1 MQGNSLHAA
10 SQIFVSVLCYLTG
23 LFLMFRM
30 FIPVLLAGLGFAS
43 AAYGAAPPI
52 GAGDELFTISGIKVE
67 ASAESP
73 RVARDLAMAQGRS
86 LAWSKMLN
94 RLTDGG
100 KGANSPRFT
109 DKQLLG
115 LIRSVKANNERHNTR
130 RYLADLVFSFNPGA
144 VRQLLR
150 TFNIDF
156 IDTRAEPALVIPLTT
171 GTDGFDP
178 TSPWA
183 MAWADPALRQGL
195 VPMLVA
201 EGGATGLAMP
211 KNITQLDWAAL
222 EPMANRYGAG
232 QVILAI
238 ASDDAKTI
246 QTIAVSPLGRTTTS
260 FAFAQSTFAA
270 SVEAVV
276 EEAAEEWKQSIARLA
291 KELPP
296 LTGEPTRNHLM
307 VNVQFGTPRDVDA
320 LRARLSNVDSVSEVD
335 VIELTPD
342 EARIDLTYIGDM
354 EALERS
360 LARQYLELSD
370 DGYEYWLDLGTAI
383 IATSR

>member
-1 MQGNSLHAA
+1 
-10 SQIFVSVLCYLTG
+10 
-23 LFLMFRM
+23 MFRM
-30 FIPVLLAGLGFAS
+30 LIPVLLASLGFAS

-67 ASAESP
+67 ATADSP

-86 LAWSKMLN
+86 LAWSKMLS
-94 RLTDGG
+94 RLTDESQGPI
-100 KGANSPRFT
+100 SPRFT

-130 RYLADLVFSFNPGA
+130 RYLADLVFSFNPSA

-150 TFNIDF
+150 KSNIEF
-156 IDTRAEPALVIPLTT
+156 IDTRAEPALVIPLTA

-178 TSPWA
+178 KSPWA

-195 VPMLVA
+195 VPMVVA
-201 EGGATGLAMP
+201 EGGAIGLPMP
-211 KNITQLDWAAL
+211 KNLTQLDWDAL
-222 EPMANRYGAG
+222 EPMADRYGAG
-232 QVILAI
+232 EVIVAI
-238 ASDDAKTI
+238 ASGDAKTI

-260 FAFAQSTFAA
+260 FAFAQSTFAD
-270 SVEAVV
+270 SVNAVV
-276 EEAAEEWKQSIARLA
+276 EEAAEEWKQSVARLA

-296 LTGEPTRNHLM
+296 LTGEPPRNHLM
-307 VNVQFGTPRDVDA
+307 VNVQFGTPRDFDA

-342 EARIDLTYIGDM
+342 EARIDLIYVGEM